1 MIERPLY
8 LDKIMPFVDT
18 PFVKILT
25 GVRRCGKSTILKMII
40 KKIKEEKNV
49 DDEQILNYRFDS
61 MEYEDMTTKELYLEL
76 KSKILQSKKTYL
88 FLDEI
93 QEIEGW
99 EKVVNTLAS
108 DFDVDIYITGSNSR
122 MMSSEISTYLT
133 GRYITFHI
141 YTLSFEEYLM
151 FKKSYMTLKDLKQEF
166 SQYVRLGGF
175 PATHL
180 QDYSQDEVYTIVKDI
195 YNSTI
200 FSDIVR
206 RNQVKKIDQLER
218 VVKYTFN
225 NIGNTFSAKS
235 ISNYFKSEQRKIDNE
250 TVYSYLEKLQKAYIL
265 HKCSRYDLQGKNI
278 LKTQEKFYLA
288 DVSLRY
294 SELGYTVDS
303 VASSLENIVY
313 LELKRRGYNV
323 YIGKTKDKEIDFVA
337 TKQNEKIYVQVTQ
350 EIKSEKIQKSEY
362 EQLLEIRDNY
372 PKYVVMADDFAGGNY
387 EGIKSVKEYQHLIGK
402 IIIATAIIV
411 AAIIIAGAI
420 DRAGANIQ
428 SGLGY
433 LRDALLR

>member
-1 MIERPLY
+1 MVVLRFHIYGRGDCMIERPLY

-18 PFVKILT
+18 PFVKILI

-175 PATHL
+175 PVTHL

-250 TVYSYLEKLQKAYIL
+250 TVHSYLEKLQKAYIL

-350 EIKSEKIQKSEY
+350 EIKSEKTQKREY

-387 EGIKSVKEYQHLIGK
+387 EGIKTMNIVDFLLSKEY
-402 IIIATAIIV
+402 
-411 AAIIIAGAI
+411 
-420 DRAGANIQ
+420 
-428 SGLGY
+428 
-433 LRDALLR
+433 

>member
-1 MIERPLY
+1 MIDRPLY

-40 KKIKEEKNV
+40 KKLREEKHV
-49 DDEQILNYRFDS
+49 DDEQILSYRFDS

-76 KSKILQSKKTYL
+76 KSKIIQSKKTYL

-151 FKKSYMTLKDLKQEF
+151 FKKSYTTLKDLKQEF

-218 VVKYTFN
+218 VVKYIFN

-265 HKCSRYDLQGKNI
+265 HKCSRYDLQGKDI

-294 SELGYTVDS
+294 SVLGYTVDS
-303 VASSLENIVY
+303 VAASLENIAY
-313 LELKRRGYNV
+313 LELKRRGYDV
-323 YIGKTKDKEIDFVA
+323 YIGKIKDKEIDFVA

-350 EIKSEKIQKSEY
+350 EIKSEKTQKREY

-372 PKYVVMADDFAGGNY
+372 PKYVVMADNFAGGNY
-387 EGIKSVKEYQHLIGK
+387 EGIKTMNIVDFLLSKEY
-402 IIIATAIIV
+402 
-411 AAIIIAGAI
+411 
-420 DRAGANIQ
+420 
-428 SGLGY
+428 
-433 LRDALLR
+433 

>member
-1 MIERPLY
+1 MIDRPLY

-40 KKIKEEKNV
+40 KKLREEKHV
-49 DDEQILNYRFDS
+49 DDEQILSYRFDS
-61 MEYEDMTTKELYLEL
+61 MEYEDTTTKELYLEL
-76 KSKILQSKKTYL
+76 KSKIIQSKKTYL

-151 FKKSYMTLKDLKQEF
+151 FKKSYTTLKDLKQEF

-250 TVYSYLEKLQKAYIL
+250 TVCSYLEKLQKAYIL
-265 HKCSRYDLQGKNI
+265 HKCSRYDLQGKDI

-294 SELGYTVDS
+294 SVLGYTVDS
-303 VASSLENIVY
+303 VAASLENIVY
-313 LELKRRGYNV
+313 LELKRRGYDV
-323 YIGKTKDKEIDFVA
+323 YIGKIKDKEIDFVA

-350 EIKSEKIQKSEY
+350 EIKSEKTQKREY

-372 PKYVVMADDFAGGNY
+372 PKYVVMADNFAGGNY
-387 EGIKSVKEYQHLIGK
+387 EGIKTMNIVDFLLSKEY
-402 IIIATAIIV
+402 
-411 AAIIIAGAI
+411 
-420 DRAGANIQ
+420 
-428 SGLGY
+428 
-433 LRDALLR
+433 

>member
-40 KKIKEEKNV
+40 KKIKEEKDV

-151 FKKSYMTLKDLKQEF
+151 FKKSYTTLKDLKQEF

-294 SELGYTVDS
+294 SVLGYTVDS

-313 LELKRRGYNV
+313 LELKRRGYDV
-323 YIGKTKDKEIDFVA
+323 YIGKIKDKEIDFVA
-337 TKQNEKIYVQVTQ
+337 TRQNEKIYVQVTQ
-350 EIKSEKIQKSEY
+350 EIKSEKTQKREY

-372 PKYVVMADDFAGGNY
+372 PKYVVMADDFADGNY
-387 EGIKSVKEYQHLIGK
+387 EGIKTMNIVDFLLSKEY
-402 IIIATAIIV
+402 
-411 AAIIIAGAI
+411 
-420 DRAGANIQ
+420 
-428 SGLGY
+428 
-433 LRDALLR
+433 

>member
-25 GVRRCGKSTILKMII
+25 GVRRCGKSTILKIII

-49 DDEQILNYRFDS
+49 DDEQILNYFFNS

-76 KSKILQSKKTYL
+76 KSKIIQSKKTYL

-108 DFDVDIYITGSNSR
+108 DFDVDIYITGSNSK

-151 FKKSYMTLKDLKQEF
+151 FKKSYTTLKELKQEF

-294 SELGYTVDS
+294 SVLGYTVDS

-350 EIKSEKIQKSEY
+350 EIKSEKIQKREY

-387 EGIKSVKEYQHLIGK
+387 EGIKTMNIVDFLLSKEY
-402 IIIATAIIV
+402 
-411 AAIIIAGAI
+411 
-420 DRAGANIQ
+420 
-428 SGLGY
+428 
-433 LRDALLR
+433 

>member
-40 KKIKEEKNV
+40 KKLKEEKHV

-141 YTLSFEEYLM
+141 YTLSFEEYLT
-151 FKKSYMTLKDLKQEF
+151 FKKSYTTLKDLKQEF
-166 SQYVRLGGF
+166 SQYVQLGGF

-250 TVYSYLEKLQKAYIL
+250 TVCSYLEKLQKAYIL
-265 HKCSRYDLQGKNI
+265 HKCSRYDLQGKDI

-294 SELGYTVDS
+294 SVLGYTVDG

-313 LELKRRGYNV
+313 LELKRRGYDV
-323 YIGKTKDKEIDFVA
+323 YIGKIKDKEIDFVA

-350 EIKSEKIQKSEY
+350 EIKSEKTQKGEY

-387 EGIKSVKEYQHLIGK
+387 EGIKTMNIVDFLLSKEY
-402 IIIATAIIV
+402 
-411 AAIIIAGAI
+411 
-420 DRAGANIQ
+420 
-428 SGLGY
+428 
-433 LRDALLR
+433 

>member
-25 GVRRCGKSTILKMII
+25 GVRRCGKSTILKIII

-49 DDEQILNYRFDS
+49 DDEQILNYCFNS
-61 MEYEDMTTKELYLEL
+61 MEYEDITTKELYLEL
-76 KSKILQSKKTYL
+76 KSKIIQSKKTYL

-151 FKKSYMTLKDLKQEF
+151 FKKSYTTLKELKQEF

-250 TVYSYLEKLQKAYIL
+250 TVHSYLEKLQKAYIL

-350 EIKSEKIQKSEY
+350 EIKSEKIQKREY

-387 EGIKSVKEYQHLIGK
+387 EGIKTMNIVDFLLSKEY
-402 IIIATAIIV
+402 
-411 AAIIIAGAI
+411 
-420 DRAGANIQ
+420 
-428 SGLGY
+428 
-433 LRDALLR
+433 

>member
-387 EGIKSVKEYQHLIGK
+387 EGIKTMNIVDFLLSKEY
-402 IIIATAIIV
+402 
-411 AAIIIAGAI
+411 
-420 DRAGANIQ
+420 
-428 SGLGY
+428 
-433 LRDALLR
+433 

>member
-40 KKIKEEKNV
+40 KKLREEKHV
-49 DDEQILNYRFDS
+49 DDEQILSYRFDS

-76 KSKILQSKKTYL
+76 KSKIIQSKKTYL

-151 FKKSYMTLKDLKQEF
+151 FKKSYTTLKDLKQEF

-265 HKCSRYDLQGKNI
+265 HKCSRYDLQGKDI

-294 SELGYTVDS
+294 SVLGYTVDS
-303 VASSLENIVY
+303 VAASLENIVY
-313 LELKRRGYNV
+313 LELKRRGYDV
-323 YIGKTKDKEIDFVA
+323 YIGKIKDKEIDFVA

-350 EIKSEKIQKSEY
+350 EIKSEKTQKREY

-387 EGIKSVKEYQHLIGK
+387 EGIKTMNIVDFLLCKEY
-402 IIIATAIIV
+402 
-411 AAIIIAGAI
+411 
-420 DRAGANIQ
+420 
-428 SGLGY
+428 
-433 LRDALLR
+433 

>member
-1 MIERPLY
+1 MIDRPLY

-40 KKIKEEKNV
+40 KKLREEKHV
-49 DDEQILNYRFDS
+49 DDEQILSYRFDS
-61 MEYEDMTTKELYLEL
+61 MEYEDMNTKELYLEL
-76 KSKILQSKKTYL
+76 KSKIIQSKKTYL

-151 FKKSYMTLKDLKQEF
+151 FKKSYTTLKNLKQEF

-265 HKCSRYDLQGKNI
+265 HKCSRYDLQGKDI

-294 SELGYTVDS
+294 SVLGYTVDS
-303 VASSLENIVY
+303 VAASLENIVY
-313 LELKRRGYNV
+313 LELKRRGYDV
-323 YIGKTKDKEIDFVA
+323 YIGKIKDKEIDFVA

-350 EIKSEKIQKSEY
+350 EIKSEKTQKREY

-372 PKYVVMADDFAGGNY
+372 PKYVVMADNFAGGNY
-387 EGIKSVKEYQHLIGK
+387 EGIKTMNIVDFLLSKEY
-402 IIIATAIIV
+402 
-411 AAIIIAGAI
+411 
-420 DRAGANIQ
+420 
-428 SGLGY
+428 
-433 LRDALLR
+433 